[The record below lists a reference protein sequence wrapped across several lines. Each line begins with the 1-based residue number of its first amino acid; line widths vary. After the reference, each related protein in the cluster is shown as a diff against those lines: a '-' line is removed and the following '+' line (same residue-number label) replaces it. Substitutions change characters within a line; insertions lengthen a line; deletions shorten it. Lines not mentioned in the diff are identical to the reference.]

1 MSFRRLG
8 FPLLVGMG
16 TSLILS
22 LLLASTASG
31 SGPPPSDSAV
41 RDWATGQRVSVGQ
54 VLTTLTPDG
63 QGGCIA
69 TSPVGVTIEDR
80 GESSGQVSLTVDSEC
95 RVVVVAINRRY
106 PPDTDVSP
114 VPPGGEVTP
123 PVLIDGGE

>member
-16 TSLILS
+16 TCLILS
-22 LLLASTASG
+22 LLLAGVASG
-31 SGPPPSDSAV
+31 SGPPPFASAV

-80 GESSGQVSLTVDSEC
+80 GESSGHVSLTVDSEC
-95 RVVVVAINRRY
+95 RVVVTAIAQG
-106 PPDTDVSP
+106 PPGDTDD

-123 PVLIDGGE
+123 PVEIDGGE